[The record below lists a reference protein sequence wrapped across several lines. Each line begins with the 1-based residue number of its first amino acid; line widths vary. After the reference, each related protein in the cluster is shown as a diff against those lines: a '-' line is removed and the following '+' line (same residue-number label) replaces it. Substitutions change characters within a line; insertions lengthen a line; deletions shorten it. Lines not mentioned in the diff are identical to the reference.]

1 MSTVEQ
7 IQLKWEE
14 KARAKYE
21 EMITKI
27 PVFHRE
33 IAKKVVDKK
42 AQLNAAERGSH
53 QVEEEDI
60 VKAFFTEVPKAF
72 YSLMIRL
79 MDEVGFDY
87 RSCQES

>member
-1 MSTVEQ
+1 MQDIT
-7 IQLKWEE
+7 
-14 KARAKYE
+14 
-21 EMITKI
+21 TKI
-27 PVFHRE
+27 EWETSAFKKYQTMISKIPLFHRE